1 MQAPPLLVVRPA
13 IHVGDSIQTGLDRFF
28 GYIPNIIGFLVIL
41 VITFLIAKI
50 VRKVLDKVL
59 DKVLEKLEIDEAVN
73 KTPAGQAVD
82 KLSPGGKPSHLVGFL
97 VYWFI
102 MLFGLTAAFG
112 ALKIPAVTTFINQV
126 LSYVPNI
133 VAAVLIFVVAAV
145 LAGGVAAMVAKVM
158 GDTPTGKLV
167 ETVVP
172 GVILAIAGFMI
183 LTQLRIAP
191 QIVLITYGAILGML
205 ALAGALAFGLGG
217 RDVAAQILSQAYDK
231 AGDATDQAK
240 QDTQVA
246 KRRARSTI
254 ASR

>member
-41 VITFLIAKI
+41 VITFLIARI
-50 VRKVLDKVL
+50 VRKVL

-126 LSYVPNI
+126 LSYVPDI

-158 GDTPTGKLV
+158 GATRPRASWWRRWC
-167 ETVVP
+167 P
-172 GVILAIAGFMI
+172 G
-183 LTQLRIAP
+183 
-191 QIVLITYGAILGML
+191 
-205 ALAGALAFGLGG
+205 
-217 RDVAAQILSQAYDK
+217 SSS
-231 AGDATDQAK
+231 
-240 QDTQVA
+240 
-246 KRRARSTI
+246 RSP
-254 ASR
+254 AS

>member
-1 MQAPPLLVVRPA
+1 MQAPPRLVVRPA
-13 IHVGDSIQTGLDRFF
+13 IHVGDSIQTGLDQFF
-28 GYIPNIIGFLVIL
+28 GYLPNIIGFLVIL

-50 VRKVLDKVL
+50 VRKVL

-82 KLSPGGKPSHLVGFL
+82 KLSPGGKPSHLIGFL

-102 MLFGLTAAFG
+102 MLFGLTVAFG

-183 LTQLRIAP
+183 LTQLRVAP

-246 KRRARSTI
+246 KRRAQSTM